1 MKLAACTF
9 AVAVAVAQI
18 FVQAMD
24 DVDCSACSNLTD
36 VQQEVL
42 ASYDNGGKRIVCDPT
57 CLDGVTDPTHC
68 NCEYTIPF
76 GNSPR
81 AGATH
86 RRYVLRPSFLWR
98 LIFRNVLS

>member
-18 FVQAMD
+18 FVQATD
-24 DVDCSACSNLTD
+24 AVDCSACSNLTD

-42 ASYDNGGKRIVCDPT
+42 ASYDNGGKRIVCDPI

-68 NCEYTIPF
+68 NCEYAISF
-76 GNSPR
+76 GNPPGQAQPTDVMS
-81 AGATH
+81 
-86 RRYVLRPSFLWR
+86 
-98 LIFRNVLS
+98 